1 MTSRFGQLTYT
12 SFDAVGTVGGWQVK
26 ETSAALTPEETQ
38 LMLAGV
44 RTVFRAV
51 EPIPDYPTP
60 EQLEQAPRRLAY
72 SRIGGTCAGL
82 WHTVPAGADS
92 TGRPGNVF
100 AHVLLDRTPD
110 VAPRYRAIQWWR
122 SPHWLCPYGATAV
135 SRAALTEP
143 GPDLGGVVTKDSV
156 VAFALDTS
164 TWRLA
169 TLFGLLDAVAAALG
183 GGAPVVLG
191 VESPD
196 AAAQWIGLLSFLMSP
211 GTAAQLSFSTFDRAD
226 QLNPHSGQILSA
238 VPIEDLAA
246 VPAGVVAISEAET
259 VSLGELGGEPHRT
272 AGGYRIDV
280 TPWSAMAQV
289 TLLDPGSA
297 RRVLDDI
304 DAVAE
309 QVRDVDLHPAWPM
322 AMAVASRTDFADAE
336 EEAHEVIAAHS
347 PPGVAVGSAA
357 ARTISRVLSAAV
369 GTTTADAWRAVQ
381 ELPTGPGA
389 VFADTTYLCRAIA
402 DDAWLSQDGPIP
414 LGPRM
419 FHGKPIPPPLRAAI
433 GPALSAGR
441 GPQRLLQIADLL
453 MRAGVEDGR
462 IRTVLVD
469 DVVPRLRD
477 ADIRARI
484 GTEAKLTLGAA
495 LLRDGDADGSAI
507 DDDLLDWLADA
518 APLPS
523 AEELTRAAPWDR
535 TWTVAALRGV
545 RARRRGIG
553 GTGTD
558 AGAHLWWLRMT
569 GPTDFEQTATAS
581 AWNPA
586 DLLLAVGSDPLPG
599 AAAVRTL
606 VAAADSAALNRL
618 AARVIDQNG
627 DSLAVACAAVR
638 TIEPA
643 VWLQQRYVETHQHA
657 YVPMW
662 DEVLS
667 VVGPGDVHP
676 DFSTR
681 LLAFA
686 LLGVLTGHPYPR
698 ACSLFA
704 ASDRLG
710 SEAIDRLM
718 PLIADGH
725 ITPHVVVAIGLLRTS
740 VAENS
745 DRTLDAL
752 DELAIHLAERA
763 AADNVGDDNDLDAVT
778 AVMVQVSGDASE
790 PASRGYRKMVSRL
803 MARRGDSPS
812 LTARL
817 RGSGG
822 RHE

>member
-26 ETSAALTPEETQ
+26 ETSDALTPEETQ

-44 RTVFRAV
+44 RTVFRSV

-60 EQLEQAPRRLAY
+60 EQLEAAPRRLAY
-72 SRIGGTCAGL
+72 SRVGQTCAAL

-135 SRAALTEP
+135 SRAALADSRPDP
-143 GPDLGGVVTKDSV
+143 GDAVTKDSV
-156 VAFALDTS
+156 VAFALDTT

-169 TLFGLLDAVAAALG
+169 TLFGLLDAVAAALD

-196 AAAQWIGLLSFLMSP
+196 TAAQWIGLLSFLMSP

-226 QLNPHSGQILSA
+226 QLNVHSGQVISA
-238 VPIEDLAA
+238 VPIEDLSA
-246 VPAGVVAISEAET
+246 VPAGLVAISETET

-272 AGGYRIDV
+272 ANGYSIDV

-289 TLLDPGSA
+289 ALLDPDSA
-297 RRVLDDI
+297 RRLLDDI

-309 QVRDVDLHPAWPM
+309 QVRDVGLHPAWPM
-322 AMAVASRTDFADAE
+322 AMAVAGRTEFADAE

-357 ARTISRVLSAAV
+357 ARTISSVLSAAV

-389 VFADTTYLCRAIA
+389 VFADTTYLCRAVT
-402 DDAWLSQDGPIP
+402 DDEWLSENSPIP

-419 FHGKPIPPPLRAAI
+419 FHGKPIPPPLRTAI
-433 GPALSAGR
+433 GRALDPGR
-441 GPQRLLQIADLL
+441 GPQRLLQVADLL
-453 MRAGVEDGR
+453 VRAGVEDGR
-462 IRTVLVD
+462 IRTALID
-469 DVVPRLRD
+469 DVVPRLRHIEMRD
-477 ADIRARI
+477 RI
-484 GTEAKLTLGAA
+484 GTDARLTLGAV
-495 LLRDGDADGSAI
+495 LLRDADGTVV
-507 DDDLLDWLADA
+507 DDDLLDWLADT
-518 APLPS
+518 APAPPPG
-523 AEELTRAAPWDR
+523 ELAHATPWDR
-535 TWTVAALRGV
+535 TWTIAALRGE
-545 RARRRGIG
+545 RARRRGAAG
-553 GTGTD
+553 AAAD

-569 GPTDFEQTATAS
+569 GSADFEQTATAS
-581 AWNPA
+581 AWNPE
-586 DLLLAVGSDPLPG
+586 DLLLAVGADPLPG

-606 VAAADSAALNRL
+606 VAAADSPALKRL
-618 AARVIDQNG
+618 AAKVIDENG

-638 TIEPA
+638 TIEPTT
-643 VWLQQRYVETHQHA
+643 WLQQRYVETHQHA
-657 YVPMW
+657 YVPLW
-662 DEVLS
+662 DEVLN
-667 VVGPGDVHP
+667 VVDPAEVHP

-686 LLGVLTGHPYPR
+686 LLGLFTGHPYPR
-698 ACSLFA
+698 GCSVFA

-710 SEAIDRLM
+710 DQAIERLL
-718 PLIADGH
+718 PLVLEGLLS
-725 ITPHVVVAIGLLRTS
+725 PHAVVAISVLRSAAATNPD
-740 VAENS
+740 V
-745 DRTLDAL
+745 TL
-752 DELAIHLAERA
+752 DELAGHLAERVVTTGM
-763 AADNVGDDNDLDAVT
+763 VGDDNDVEGVI
-778 AVMVQVSGDASE
+778 AVMAQLSGDSSE
-790 PASRGYRKMVSRL
+790 PALRGYRKMVTKL
-803 MARRGDSPS
+803 MARLGDSPS

-817 RGSGG
+817 RGG
-822 RHE
+822 RQA

>member
-26 ETSAALTPEETQ
+26 ETSEALTPEETQ

-60 EQLEQAPRRLAY
+60 EQLDAAPRRLAY
-72 SRIGGTCAGL
+72 SRVGEGSAAL
-82 WHTVPAGADS
+82 WHTMPAGADS

-122 SPHWLCPYGATAV
+122 SLHWLCPYGATAV
-135 SRAALTEP
+135 SRAALPEP
-143 GPDLGGVVTKDSV
+143 APALGDAVTKDSV
-156 VAFALDTS
+156 VAFALDTA

-169 TLFGLLDAVAAALG
+169 TLFGLLDAVATALD

-196 AAAQWIGLLSFLMSP
+196 TAAQWIGLLSFLMSP

-226 QLNPHSGQILSA
+226 QLNVHSGQILSA
-238 VPIEDLAA
+238 VPIEDLSA
-246 VPAGVVAISEAET
+246 VPAGVVALSETET
-259 VSLGELGGEPHRT
+259 VSLGELRGEPHRT
-272 AGGYRIDV
+272 EGGYHIDV

-289 TLLDPGSA
+289 ALLDPGSA
-297 RRVLDDI
+297 RRLLDDI

-309 QVRDVDLHPAWPM
+309 QVRDVDLHPSWPM
-322 AMAVASRTDFADAE
+322 AMAVAGRAEFADAE

-347 PPGVAVGSAA
+347 PPGVAVGSVA
-357 ARTISRVLSAAV
+357 ARTISSVLSAAV

-389 VFADTTYLCRAIA
+389 VFADTTYLCRAI
-402 DDAWLSQDGPIP
+402 DDDSWLSQNGPIP

-419 FHGKPIPPPLRAAI
+419 FHGKPIPRPLRAAI
-433 GPALSAGR
+433 GPALDPGR
-441 GPQRLLQIADLL
+441 GPERLLQVADLL
-453 MRAGVEDGR
+453 VRAGVEDGR
-462 IRTVLVD
+462 IRTVLID

-477 ADIRARI
+477 VEVRDRI
-484 GTEAKLTLGAA
+484 GTDARLTLGAV
-495 LLRDGDADGSAI
+495 LLRDAEATVV
-507 DDDLLDWLADA
+507 DDDLLDWLAEA

-523 AEELTRAAPWDR
+523 PEQLAHAAPWDR
-535 TWTVAALRGV
+535 TWTVAALRGE
-545 RARRRGIG
+545 RARRRGTG
-553 GTGTD
+553 GAGPD
-558 AGAHLWWLRMT
+558 AGALLWWLRVT
-569 GPTDFEQTATAS
+569 GSADFEQTATAS
-581 AWNPA
+581 AWNPGDVLVA
-586 DLLLAVGSDPLPG
+586 IGPDQLPG

-606 VAAADSAALNRL
+606 VAAADSAALNQL
-618 AARVIDQNG
+618 AAKVIDENG

-643 VWLQQRYVETHQHA
+643 MWLQQRYVETHQHA
-657 YVPMW
+657 YVPLW
-662 DEVLS
+662 DEVLG
-667 VVGPGDVHP
+667 VIDPVDVHP

-686 LLGVLTGHPYPR
+686 LLGLFTGHPYPR
-698 ACSLFA
+698 GCSVFA

-710 SEAIDRLM
+710 DQAIEGLL
-718 PLIADGH
+718 PLVAEGH
-725 ITPHVVVAIGLLRTS
+725 LEPRAVVAISLLRAAT
-740 VAENS
+740 
-745 DRTLDAL
+745 DTPDATL
-752 DELAIHLAERA
+752 DELAGHLAERVVTTGM
-763 AADNVGDDNDLDAVT
+763 VGDDSDVEGVVAMMT
-778 AVMVQVSGDASE
+778 QYSGDSSE
-790 PASRGYRKMVSRL
+790 SALRGYRKMVTKL

-812 LTARL
+812 LATRL
-817 RGSGG
+817 RGG
-822 RHE
+822 RQA